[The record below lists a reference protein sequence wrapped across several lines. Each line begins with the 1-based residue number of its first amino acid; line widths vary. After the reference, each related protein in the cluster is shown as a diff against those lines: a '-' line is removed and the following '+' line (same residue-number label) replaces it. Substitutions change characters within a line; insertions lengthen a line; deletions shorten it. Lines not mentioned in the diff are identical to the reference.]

1 MSALTLN
8 KENFLEETAEG
19 VTLIDFWAAWCG
31 PCRVQLPIVDE
42 LASDLVGTAKVAK
55 VNIDQEP
62 ELAAAF
68 RIRSIPTLAI
78 MKDGKIVDLMMGLQ
92 SKEVLKQKILQTES
106 I

>member
-42 LASDLVGTAKVAK
+42 LATDLVGM
-55 VNIDQEP
+55 NWRQRFGF
-62 ELAAAF
+62 AA
-68 RIRSIPTLAI
+68 SQP
-78 MKDGKIVDLMMGLQ
+78 LQ
-92 SKEVLKQKILQTES
+92 L
-106 I
+106 